1 MKTFK
6 VLNIKS
12 VFGMVIAFLSQ
23 QAYAQHK
30 VEKPM
35 TDQQKSKDTVE
46 MTADGLKVTQTGS
59 ANHVEINQSAGRT
72 SVAGNTRTTI
82 IDQNGNR
89 IVYHSDN
96 ADSTSHVKV
105 RQSGSGNNVVIR
117 QSGGG
122 NSVKVSQSPEKKKE
136 E

>member
-12 VFGMVIAFLSQ
+12 VLGMVIAFLSQ
-23 QAYAQHK
+23 QAYGQHK
-30 VEKPM
+30 IEKPM
-35 TDQQKSKDTVE
+35 TEHQKAKDTVE
-46 MTADGLKVTQTGS
+46 MTADGLKIRQTGRE
-59 ANHVEINQSAGRT
+59 NRVEVNQSAGRT
-72 SVAGNTRTTI
+72 SVSTQTTTTI
-82 IDQNGNR
+82 IEQNGNR

-96 ADSTSHVKV
+96 ADSTGDAQVQ
-105 RQSGSGNNVVIR
+105 QSRSGNSVVIR

-122 NSVKVSQSPEKKKE
+122 NSVKVRQSAERKKE